1 MGTALTYVG
10 LPDLGPLPRWQTLAI
25 AGYAIAA
32 CLIVNDTLK
41 VILIRWLA
49 SSAAVGYPLSGG
61 LRDLRG
67 ELRRCASRWRPPP

>member
-25 AGYAIAA
+25 AGYAMAA

-41 VILIRWLA
+41 VILIRWLVP
-49 SSAAVGYPLSGG
+49 SAA
-61 LRDLRG
+61 
-67 ELRRCASRWRPPP
+67 A